1 MSCFTSSI
9 HMLCFTFRENLDSC
23 SAEARELQGCVFSII
38 PADGMSALAAMSPLG
53 VILNPYPQHYTNV
66 I

>member
-9 HMLCFTFRENLDSC
+9 HMLCFTSRENLDSC

-38 PADGMSALAAMSPLG
+38 PADDMSALADMSALG
-53 VILNPYPQHYTNV
+53 VILSRYL
-66 I
+66 